1 MTGATRPVVEA
12 GHLRQDN
19 RGGSGEQRRDHR
31 FLWLV
36 FCASVQ
42 RAESVSLLL
51 TRRSNVACVNARS
64 AQHATRKSCCA
75 GDRRF
80 VLPMRLQVGGVALH

>member
-31 FLWLV
+31 SLWLV

-51 TRRSNVACVNARS
+51 TPRSNVACVNALS
-64 AQHATRKSCCA
+64 AQRAMRKCCCSSDSTVEEA
-75 GDRRF
+75 
-80 VLPMRLQVGGVALH
+80 